1 MIQMT
6 TMFMLQQNKE
16 EGKAMKITVWAK
28 RDMTIY
34 VGGDPEQ
41 GKNPEITIEVK
52 DPQLS
57 WDTDKYTM
65 IVRETK

>member
-1 MIQMT
+1 
-6 TMFMLQQNKE
+6 
-16 EGKAMKITVWAK
+16 MKITVWAK

-34 VGGDPEQ
+34 VGGDPEK

-65 IVRETK
+65 TVRETK